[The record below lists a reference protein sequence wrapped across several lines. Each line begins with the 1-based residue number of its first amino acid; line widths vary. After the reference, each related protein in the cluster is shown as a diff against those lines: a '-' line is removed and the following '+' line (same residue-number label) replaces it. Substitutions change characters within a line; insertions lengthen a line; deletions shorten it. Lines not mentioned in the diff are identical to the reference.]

1 MSKQIKLKKG
11 LDIKLLGEAERTIST
26 FDNTTEYALK
36 PSDFNGFTPKL
47 LVKEGDEV
55 QVGSPIFFNKT
66 DDRIVITSPVSG
78 TIKTIIRGE
87 KRVIEE
93 IQISAASNQQYIDFG
108 KENPSLLNKEQ
119 ITEKL
124 LKSGIWAF
132 LRQRPYS
139 VIANPS
145 DNPKAIFISAFDT
158 SPLAPDYDFIMH
170 GKGELFQ
177 TGIDAIAKLTSGKVY
192 LNLHPEMNTSK
203 VFTYSK
209 NVEITYF
216 SGPHPSGNVG
226 VQIHHINPINKG
238 DIVWYI
244 NPEDVVTVGK
254 LFHEGKFDATKL
266 IAICGSEVLHPKY
279 AKIIGSCN
287 ISNLLKNNVKEGHLR
302 YISGNPLTGSRIANN
317 GYLGFYDHQIT
328 IIPEGDFHEFFG
340 WALPGLDKF
349 SFSKSYFSWL
359 TPAKK
364 YTIDT
369 NYHGGERAYVI
380 TGEYEKVL
388 PMDIMPMQL
397 IKAIL
402 AEDIDMMEKLGIYE
416 VDEEDFALV
425 EFIDTSKTE
434 IQSIIRKG
442 LDLIR
447 KEMN

>member
-11 LDIKLLGEAERTIST
+11 LNIRLKGESEKTIVDFSSI
-26 FDNTTEYALK
+26 TEFAIK
-36 PSDFNGFTPKL
+36 PSDFYGFSPKL

-55 QVGSPIFFNKT
+55 KVGSSVFFNKS
-66 DDRIVITSPVSG
+66 DERIQITSPVSG
-78 TIKTIIRGE
+78 TVKAIIRGE

-93 IQISAASNQQYIDFG
+93 IQISASTNHEFIDFG
-108 KENPSLLNKEQ
+108 KANPNELGKEE

-124 LKSGIWAF
+124 LKSGVWAYI
-132 LRQRPYS
+132 RQRPYS
-139 VIANPS
+139 IIANPS
-145 DNPKAIFISAFDT
+145 DTPKAIFISGFDT

-177 TGIDAIAKLTSGKVY
+177 LGLDVLAKLTSGKLH

-203 VFTYSK
+203 VFTFSK

-216 SGPHPSGNVG
+216 SGPHPAGNVG

-238 DIVWYI
+238 DVVWYV
-244 NPEDVVTVGK
+244 NPHDVVIIGK
-254 LFHEGKFDATKL
+254 LFNEGKYDATKIVAL
-266 IAICGSEVLHPKY
+266 CGSEVIHPKY
-279 AKIIGSCN
+279 IKVTGNCIITDFVRD
-287 ISNLLKNNVKEGHLR
+287 NVKQGHLR
-302 YISGNPLTGSRIANN
+302 YISGNPLIGSKISSN
-317 GYLGFYDHQIT
+317 GYLGFYDHQVT
-328 IIPEGDFHEFFG
+328 VIPEGDFNEFFG
-340 WALPGLDKF
+340 WALPGLNKF

-359 TPAKK
+359 TPSKK
-364 YTIDT
+364 YSIDT

-397 IKAIL
+397 IKSIL

-434 IQSIIRKG
+434 IQSIIRNG

-447 KEMN
+447 KEMS